1 MELALSFAHRSLALI
16 LTALLMLATLV
27 HGVAATTPGL
37 DLVGGLLFPVSSVA
51 RAAEEPLGFE
61 LAVRAILAGVLYDLA
76 LFATL
81 LALRP
86 IRTRGSHEDRDR
98 Q

>member
-1 MELALSFAHRSLALI
+1 MELARSFAHRSLALI
-16 LTALLMLATLV
+16 LTAILMLATLV
-27 HGVAATTPGL
+27 HGVAGPTPGL
-37 DLVGGLLFPVSSVA
+37 DLVGGLLFPVSGVV

-61 LAVRAILAGVLYDLA
+61 LAVRATLAGVLYDLA

-86 IRTRGSHEDRDR
+86 IRARGSHEDRDR